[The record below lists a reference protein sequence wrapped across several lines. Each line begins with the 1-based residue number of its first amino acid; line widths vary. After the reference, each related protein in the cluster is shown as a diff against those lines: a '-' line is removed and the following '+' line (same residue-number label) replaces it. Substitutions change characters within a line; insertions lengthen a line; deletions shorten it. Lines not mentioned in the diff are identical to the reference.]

1 MLVLITVNGLAII
14 RIHITK
20 RELDKTGQAMRGAK
34 HLMSAKFLLQQQISR
49 FESAH
54 KRVIPLGSGKERSKP
69 SRRKT
74 WKAGL
79 GKDR

>member
-34 HLMSAKFLLQQQISR
+34 HLMSAKFLLPAAN
-49 FESAH
+49 F
-54 KRVIPLGSGKERSKP
+54 KV
-69 SRRKT
+69 
-74 WKAGL
+74 
-79 GKDR
+79 